1 MRSAA
6 RNSSQHYVA
15 SLTPWPEEFGLERMH
30 ELLRRLGEPQLD
42 YPSIHVVGS
51 NGKSTTVRI
60 AAALLRAEGLR
71 VGAYTSPHVTGWP
84 ERIQVNGEAIDFDAA
99 IARVRDPAELLGATQ
114 FEVLTAAAL
123 AEFAATAVDVAVV
136 EAGLGGRLD
145 ATNVLRSPVQVLTS
159 VSLEHTN
166 ILGRTRKAIAAEKL
180 AIVQADSTAV
190 LCEPEWEGL
199 ARANGAR
206 EVVVVEQ
213 HNAALALAA
222 AEAFLG
228 RDVNPA
234 PTEQVRL
241 PGRLEQRGEE
251 PLEIWDGAHNPGG
264 LDYVLPQLPTRDFV
278 IVCSVLSD
286 KDVEAMLAALAT
298 AGSSFVA
305 TSSTNPRALPA
316 GDLAARAARFFESV
330 EAADDP
336 LEALDRARQLA
347 GPAGAVFVTG
357 SLYLLSDLTQ
367 RGKDV
372 RWARLASG

>member
-6 RNSSQHYVA
+6 ESYVE
-15 SLTPWPEEFGLERMH
+15 SLTPWPEEFGLGRMH
-30 ELLRRLGEPQLD
+30 ELLRRLGDPQLD

-51 NGKSTTVRI
+51 NGKSTTVRM
-60 AAALLRAEGLR
+60 AAALLRAEGLS

-84 ERIQVNGEAIDFDAA
+84 ERIQVDGEVSDFGVAIE
-99 IARVRDPAELLGATQ
+99 RVRAPAEALGATQ

-123 AEFAATAVDVAVV
+123 AEFAARAADVAVV

-145 ATNVLRSPVQVLTS
+145 ATNVLRSPVQVLTN
-159 VSLEHTN
+159 VSLEHTGV
-166 ILGRTRKAIAAEKL
+166 LGSTRQAIAAEKL
-180 AIVQADSTAV
+180 AVAQPHSTVV
-190 LCEPEWEGL
+190 LGEPEWEGL

-206 EVVVVEQ
+206 AVVVVEQ
-213 HNAALALAA
+213 RNVALATTA

-228 RDVNPA
+228 RHVDSAFAEEVH
-234 PTEQVRL
+234 L
-241 PGRLEQRGEE
+241 PGRLERRGEE
-251 PLEIWDGAHNPGG
+251 PLEVWDGAHNPGA
-264 LDYVLPQLPTRDFV
+264 LAYVVPRLPSRDFV
-278 IVCSVLSD
+278 VVCSVLSD

-305 TSSTNPRALPA
+305 TSSANPRALPA